1 MHRMFCATTFC
12 LSSRSM
18 THSSKRISFNESVTV
33 HPIGERLTEMS
44 PLDKL
49 QAYYS
54 KHELLHF
61 ESEAKEVRAR
71 IIHQALTMSK
81 SNPAV
86 SPAEIVSSI
95 LESDASL
102 RGFEVRFC
110 PDRRRKKSMV
120 LNAVH
125 EYQKKLKLSEDSF
138 HPQQKAVALAKV
150 YSQLSR
156 WSKIQALQIARND
169 EIRAFQQDDEGEQIA
184 TLTSP
189 VSCTSH
195 HSVCNLNEMSPA
207 AHVKRKVEFSLDE
220 RQEKR
225 RKIC

>member
-1 MHRMFCATTFC
+1 
-12 LSSRSM
+12 M
-18 THSSKRISFNESVTV
+18 THSLKRISFNESVIV
-33 HPIGERLTEMS
+33 HPIGERLADMS
-44 PLDKL
+44 SLDKL

-54 KHELLHF
+54 KHELLNF

-71 IIHQALTMSK
+71 IIHQARTMSK
-81 SNPAV
+81 SNPAL

-110 PDRRRKKSMV
+110 PARRRKKSMV

-125 EYQKKLKLSEDSF
+125 EFQKRLKSSQESF
-138 HPQQKAVALAKV
+138 HPQQRAVALAKV
-150 YSQLSR
+150 YSQLSL

-169 EIRAFQQDDEGEQIA
+169 EIRAFQQDDGDEVAGF
-184 TLTSP
+184 TSH
-189 VSCTSH
+189 VSCSSH
-195 HSVCNLNEMSPA
+195 RSVRNLNEMSPV
-207 AHVKRKVEFSLDE
+207 AHVKRKLELSADEF
-220 RQEKR
+220 QVKR